1 MIMSD
6 SSISEDDL
14 DSEFDQTGMQTKD
27 FKFFSIFLLN
37 IFVVKL
43 LKGWNGKSGVLG
55 LSGICSET
63 SSSRYDHF

>member
-27 FKFFSIFLLN
+27 FNFFSIFLLN

-43 LKGWNGKSGVLG
+43 LKGGNGESGVLG